1 MVDLT
6 SALTVASSVGLSVP
20 TAVWLTKKFV
30 SHRLSKDLEAYKDK
44 LNRDRDEWQ
53 AALRERVESALGT
66 KSAERDYEFSAR
78 KRLYTAIG
86 PLRFQLVLACRDYSN
101 RIKRHASK
109 PFPTEIDVYYGC
121 SFLYRIL
128 RPFAVSDLIE
138 RQMAY
143 ADFSVD
149 PGAVAVLRF
158 RRASFEAWTGGGVV
172 LDHPDAD
179 WHTQAQHV
187 FSDKLRC
194 ASNTLIMNDGRDR
207 IAYANEF
214 QSFAG
219 NSENRDRLHPF
230 PRLLK
235 AFTFAAKPILWIR
248 MVCFGLLCN
257 DYVRAEGPKIG
268 FHQPD
273 FLVKDLLQT
282 CPDP

>member
-1 MVDLT
+1 
-6 SALTVASSVGLSVP
+6 
-20 TAVWLTKKFV
+20 
-30 SHRLSKDLEAYKDK
+30 
-44 LNRDRDEWQ
+44 
-53 AALRERVESALGT
+53 
-66 KSAERDYEFSAR
+66 
-78 KRLYTAIG
+78 
-86 PLRFQLVLACRDYSN
+86 
-101 RIKRHASK
+101 
-109 PFPTEIDVYYGC
+109 
-121 SFLYRIL
+121 
-128 RPFAVSDLIE
+128 
-138 RQMAY
+138 MAY

-257 DYVRAEGPKIG
+257 DYVRAEWPKIG